1 MMPFRSGSLLLL
13 VACVTIIGY
22 TSVGFLIGRALGD
35 ATTGMISAA
44 VSLLVGVVLLV
55 LHHFSTKDKDT
66 PND

>member
-13 VACVTIIGY
+13 VACLTIIGY

-44 VSLLVGVVLLV
+44 VSLLVGVVLLITRD
-55 LHHFSTKDKDT
+55 LSKQD
-66 PND
+66 PY

>member
-13 VACVTIIGY
+13 VACLTIIGY

-44 VSLLVGVVLLV
+44 VSLLVGVVLLITRD
-55 LHHFSTKDKDT
+55 FSKQD
-66 PND
+66 PY